1 MALLLFYAGENAAFS
16 WVLEGPQDT
25 QSCLFDL
32 NKGFPGRKSTTDLSL
47 IPILIFHSLAG
58 EQATNP
64 SSTNGFLDP

>member
-1 MALLLFYAGENAAFS
+1 MALLLFYAAENAAFS

-47 IPILIFHSLAG
+47 IPILIFHSLRRAG
-58 EQATNP
+58 NKSILHQW
-64 SSTNGFLDP
+64 FLDP